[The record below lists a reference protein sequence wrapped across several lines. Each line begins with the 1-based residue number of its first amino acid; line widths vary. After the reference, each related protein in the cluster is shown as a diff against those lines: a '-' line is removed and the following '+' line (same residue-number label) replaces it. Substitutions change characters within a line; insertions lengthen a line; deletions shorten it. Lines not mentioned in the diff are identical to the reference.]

1 MIRVD
6 GEKGVMSAFCGAVA
20 EIMSPTS
27 VYRVCWGEHYT
38 NFTDS
43 VK

>member
-1 MIRVD
+1 MIRIGD
-6 GEKGVMSAFCGAVA
+6 EKGVMSAFCAAVA
-20 EIMSPTS
+20 EIMSSTS
-27 VYRVCWGEHYT
+27 VFRVCWGEHYT